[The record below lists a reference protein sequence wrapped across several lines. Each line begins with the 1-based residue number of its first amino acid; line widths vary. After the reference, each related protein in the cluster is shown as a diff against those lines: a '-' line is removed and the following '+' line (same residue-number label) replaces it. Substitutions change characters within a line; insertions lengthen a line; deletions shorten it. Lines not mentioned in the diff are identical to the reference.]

1 MRPERFGRT
10 LGIGVRV
17 ASNILRDR
25 AGRIAQGNG
34 QQPPR
39 TPVSSSDSNS
49 HSSVNPRT
57 VFATRDLTQ
66 TAQRTAAET
75 GKATRAV
82 SRGSK
87 NFAQAVWGPFR
98 HVGGV
103 LWLEISGVFFALF
116 ALFFAQNV
124 YRTRA
129 AWWGGAEHV
138 HFLLYIGVTAV
149 FVWFSLSSFMRA
161 HQKSKKPRV
170 R

>member
-25 AGRIAQGNG
+25 AGRIAQGND
-34 QQPPR
+34 QAPP
-39 TPVSSSDSNS
+39 PAPASSSDSDTRT
-49 HSSVNPRT
+49 SVNPGT
-57 VFATRDLTQ
+57 VFATRNLTQ
-66 TAQRTAAET
+66 TAARTAAKT
-75 GKATRAV
+75 GMTTRAV

-103 LWLEISGVFFALF
+103 LWLEISGVFFGLF

-124 YRTRA
+124 YRTSA
-129 AWWGGAEHV
+129 AWRGGAEHV
-138 HFLLYIGVTAV
+138 HFFLYIGVTAI
-149 FVWFSLSSFMRA
+149 FVWFSLSSFLRA
-161 HQKSKKPRV
+161 HRKSKKARLS
-170 R
+170 